1 MHQTTQR
8 QKIMSSILGLDYG
21 AKRVGVAIAHRGVN
35 IASPLKTI
43 ENSGSL
49 IDDLVNIAAQEK
61 ARLFVVGLPRN
72 LDGDDTEQ
80 TRVVRRFADSLKDAG
95 FDVALQDEAAT
106 TVVID
111 SNDKST
117 VDARAASLILSD
129 YLTET
134 ERASNL
140 QI

>member
-1 MHQTTQR
+1 
-8 QKIMSSILGLDYG
+8 MSSILGLDYG